1 MRSTLQTIL
10 FLLLFA
16 LVFHTNAAFLATP
29 QENDILLTQLK
40 DGSGTKCVMSFMDT
54 AFILKFSDNDFVLLK
69 TKSGCRG
76 WAKKGNLKFI
86 AKLSSIEEIET
97 SCILDTK
104 PADANTLYNF
114 RKSLADSIAIY
125 YGDSTLYSYLDS
137 TKYFHHSDDSK
148 FTLRFDTI
156 KDSLYRYYME
166 TPHRPLEHEQF
177 LTKMFGINRNNLFF
191 ARMEW
196 DSLATIFSLNPDSVF
211 DTVYATNRNLYS
223 GSIKK
228 LSPLKRRTATLA
240 LLDYKKKLRTPNNN
254 SKDSTWYKHQLK
266 MQTLADSIVQEN
278 PQYSDPVYS
287 YYYNMGQIPKR
298 LNPSFYFAAG
308 VSAMHLFGDNNS
320 VYGEFLGIDLFLG
333 GFTPIG
339 TLTLKTTLAFGAN
352 TGREFIYNDDEKV
365 FKHNSFLNTIDASI
379 LYRPAF
385 SLHNIYNTWA
395 ILPEIGA
402 GVYLLD
408 DNIFYYALGIRY
420 ERSMQ
425 RLESTIKNRYG
436 IINGWSLGLTS
447 KWSGLAFK
455 GIVLDIRWAFQP

>member
-1 MRSTLQTIL
+1 MRSTFQTIL

-16 LVFHTNAAFLATP
+16 LVFHTSAAHLATP

-137 TKYFHHSDDSK
+137 TKYFHHPDDSK

-166 TPHRPLEHEQF
+166 HPRLPLEHEQF

-196 DSLATIFSLNPDSVF
+196 DSLATFFSLNPDSVF
-211 DTVYATNRNLYS
+211 DTVYATNRNLITIPYMENFWEL
-223 GSIKK
+223 IYF
-228 LSPLKRRTATLA
+228 LE
-240 LLDYKKKLRTPNNN
+240 
-254 SKDSTWYKHQLK
+254 DSHQ
-266 MQTLADSIVQEN
+266 
-278 PQYSDPVYS
+278 
-287 YYYNMGQIPKR
+287 
-298 LNPSFYFAAG
+298 
-308 VSAMHLFGDNNS
+308 
-320 VYGEFLGIDLFLG
+320 
-333 GFTPIG
+333 
-339 TLTLKTTLAFGAN
+339 
-352 TGREFIYNDDEKV
+352 
-365 FKHNSFLNTIDASI
+365 
-379 LYRPAF
+379 
-385 SLHNIYNTWA
+385 
-395 ILPEIGA
+395 
-402 GVYLLD
+402 
-408 DNIFYYALGIRY
+408 
-420 ERSMQ
+420 
-425 RLESTIKNRYG
+425 
-436 IINGWSLGLTS
+436 
-447 KWSGLAFK
+447 
-455 GIVLDIRWAFQP
+455 